1 MPWKALNPF
10 ESLEPA
16 DTPDEMR
23 AAIEKANYSHA
34 LVRQVL
40 TTARLRG
47 LKGEDVYALLAYHA
61 LQALTTTQQRLVE
74 HLATAPLSILVPAD
88 RVPE

>member
-23 AAIEKANYSHA
+23 AAIEKANFSHA

-40 TTARLRG
+40 TTARVRG

-74 HLATAPLSILVPAD
+74 HLANEPVRILVQAD
-88 RVPE
+88 QVQR

>member
-1 MPWKALNPF
+1 MAWKPLNPF
-10 ESLEPA
+10 EALAPA

-23 AAIEKANYSHA
+23 AAIEEAQYHHA

-61 LQALTTTQQRLVE
+61 LQVLTRTQQQLVE
-74 HLATAPLSILVPAD
+74 HMSMTPMSILVPAD
-88 RVPE
+88 MVPR